1 MANKGWNNGSVQ
13 KTKDDFFLSF
23 EERPFQ
29 EEVTMFEED
38 FLVENKSLVDFIELR
53 DFLTEELRFFGSE
66 KLMFFP

>member
-1 MANKGWNNGSVQ
+1 
-13 KTKDDFFLSF
+13 
-23 EERPFQ
+23 
-29 EEVTMFEED
+29 MFEED